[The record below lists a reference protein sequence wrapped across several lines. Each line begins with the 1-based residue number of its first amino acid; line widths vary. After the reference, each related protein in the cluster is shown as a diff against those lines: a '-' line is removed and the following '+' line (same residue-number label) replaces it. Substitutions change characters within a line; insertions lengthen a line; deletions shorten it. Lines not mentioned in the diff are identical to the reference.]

1 MSLWN
6 THPIRKAG
14 QADHGQAAPQLTLE
28 PRRRPSAG
36 SMGTLPLASAE
47 TPVPSLLLS
56 LKAQILRDHWPS
68 WGLGLSARRT
78 GLQEIKERDEDCSP
92 HKRAV
97 PSNETAAWLPHR
109 MGGDETAARLPHRMV
124 GRKVTHTSLW
134 GPWSRRVQE
143 GHTDP
148 DPRQH
153 LPARRPQTW
162 AREAEA
168 HRWQGA
174 VRSPPQAQAPADGAA
189 RQFQ

>member
-1 MSLWN
+1 MEHMPNEEGWAGRPRSSL
-6 THPIRKAG
+6 
-14 QADHGQAAPQLTLE
+14 QLTLE
-28 PRRRPSAG
+28 PRRHPSAG
-36 SMGTLPLASAE
+36 STGTLPLTSAE

-56 LKAQILRDHWPS
+56 LKAQILQDHWPS

-78 GLQEIKERDEDCSP
+78 GLQKIKERDEDCSP

-97 PSNETAAWLPHR
+97 PSDETAAWLPHR
-109 MGGDETAARLPHRMV
+109 MGG
-124 GRKVTHTSLW
+124 GRCTHTSLW

-143 GHTDP
+143 GYADP

-174 VRSPPQAQAPADGAA
+174 VRSLPQAQAPAGGTAG
-189 RQFQ
+189 QFQ